1 MSILKKEEAMNI
13 SEAIR
18 KRRSIRK
25 YKEGVEIPRKDI
37 ETILEAA
44 MMAPSARNTRPWE
57 FVVVES
63 REGKEKIMEIQPY
76 TGMLKTA
83 SAAIIVC
90 GLPEVQKEANCSEFW
105 PEDCGAAIENILLQA
120 LELGYGTCWCGFYPV
135 EDRVK
140 ALKEAF
146 DLKSVPLAVVALGVP
161 DEEPA
166 ARGYFDPEKVR
177 YI

>member
-1 MSILKKEEAMNI
+1 MNVT
-13 SEAIR
+13 EAIR

-25 YKEGVEIPRKDI
+25 YKEGVEIPKKDI

-44 MMAPSARNTRPWE
+44 MMGPSAKNTRPWE

-63 REGKEKIMEIQPY
+63 KEAKEKIMEVQPY

-83 SAAIIVC
+83 SIAIIVC
-90 GLPEVQKEANCSEFW
+90 GLPEAQEGKCGAPYW

-120 LELGYGTCWCGFYPV
+120 LELGYGTCWCGFYPA

-140 ALKEAF
+140 GLQEAF
-146 DLKSVPLAVVALGVP
+146 DIKSIPVAVVALGVP

-166 ARGYFDPEKVR
+166 ARGYFDPDRVR
-177 YI
+177 YIS